1 MSTTREI
8 IQAALDAEGLRPE
21 KQGNYTIP
29 EEREA
34 SVLVASPGDV
44 FTVDRAV
51 RVELREAYLAVE
63 TARRERFFFPYER
76 ILGLRLLAGRERTA
90 GFGR

>member
-21 KQGNYTIP
+21 KQGHYAIS

-34 SVLVASPGDV
+34 SVLIASPGDV
-44 FTVDRAV
+44 FTVDRVV
-51 RVELREAYLAVE
+51 RLDLRDIYLAVE
-63 TARRERFFFPYER
+63 TLKRERFFFPYDR
-76 ILGLRLLAGRERTA
+76 VLGLRLLAGRERAA